1 LHDEAERA
9 SRKAMAIIVPETN
22 DANEVKRFVVIV
34 VNERIIG

>member
-22 DANEVKRFVVIV
+22 DANEVVIV